1 MEILFFAVVAALV
14 LGRLYQVLGTKT
26 GAEPPP
32 LNERAKHPLGSDQ
45 AGRYGLDRPD
55 GDPVDQDG
63 AGPGDPDGPARPPLP
78 DTTPLGLGLAEISGR
93 DRTFDPEGFL
103 AGARIAYEM
112 IVTAYGR
119 GDTDTLKTLV
129 DADVFEAYA
138 GVIAQR
144 KAEGAGPIEV
154 VRVSDATLKSA
165 ELDGNTARIDVHFS
179 ADLQDGGDGLRP
191 TDEIW
196 TFERDVTSKRPDWLL
211 CGVSAP

>member
-55 GDPVDQDG
+55 GDSDPET
-63 AGPGDPDGPARPPLP
+63 AGPGEAVASASPQP
-78 DTTPLGLGLAEISGR
+78 DTSPLGLGLAEIGAR
-93 DRTFDPEGFL
+93 DRTFNPDAFL
-103 AGARIAYEM
+103 DGARIAYEM

-119 GDTDTLKTLV
+119 GDTETLETLV
-129 DADVFEAYA
+129 DADVFGAYTE
-138 GVIAQR
+138 VIAQR

-154 VRVSDATLKSA
+154 VRVSEATLKSA
-165 ELDGNTARIDVHFS
+165 EMDGNVARIDVHFS
-179 ADLQDGGDGLRP
+179 ADLHDGGDGLRP

-196 TFERDVTSKRPDWLL
+196 TFERDVTSKRPDWVLS
-211 CGVSAP
+211 GVSAP